1 MGQEPLQCSAILRGR
16 SFTSTEAL
24 INEYKKHFAAGHS
37 NFHRELFCIVDDVGD
52 VLHCFTDFTR
62 PVCWRTASNW
72 AELAVSP
79 LPIATVSID
88 LRSYSPGSLYGIPSI
103 TLSGAGSLINSV

>member
-1 MGQEPLQCSAILRGR
+1 MVPKSVHPGRQVALRGFLSFGQEPLQCSAILRGR

-52 VLHCFTDFTR
+52 VLHCFTDF
-62 PVCWRTASNW
+62 
-72 AELAVSP
+72 
-79 LPIATVSID
+79 
-88 LRSYSPGSLYGIPSI
+88 
-103 TLSGAGSLINSV
+103 LSEILDVFRHN

>member
-1 MGQEPLQCSAILRGR
+1 MLRGR

-52 VLHCFTDFTR
+52 VLHCFTDFLSEILD
-62 PVCWRTASNW
+62 V
-72 AELAVSP
+72 L
-79 LPIATVSID
+79 
-88 LRSYSPGSLYGIPSI
+88 GIISF
-103 TLSGAGSLINSV
+103 LLVRA